1 MRCEPGP
8 YPSIVPPYLIA
19 RLRQHPDA
27 HVAESARRT
36 LDLDTGVRRFRP
48 TTTRPPDHRPV
59 AAEEVEAG
67 EEAAAAPAAPHP
79 QRVISDAESGDVVP
93 GRTVRSEGD
102 PAVDDP
108 AVNEAYDGL
117 GTTWRLVHDAFG
129 RDSLD
134 GAGLPL
140 RASVHYLQDW
150 DNAQWDGQRMLFGD
164 GDGTVFNRFTLALD
178 VIAHELAHG
187 VTQYTANLTYQGQS
201 GALNESVS
209 DVFGALAKQ
218 FAAGQTSDQADWLIG
233 AGLFTDEVQGSA
245 LRSMIEPGTAYD
257 DDLLGKDPQPAHL
270 DDYLKTDEDN
280 GGVHLNSGIPNRAF
294 ALAATKIGGHSWE
307 GAGPVW
313 YDVLTGT
320 EITADIDF
328 AGFARLTVA
337 AAAQRYGDGSDQH
350 RAVTEAWQQVGVIA
364 DGVITDRTAP
374 GSDPGPVTVTR
385 SGGFAGLRLER
396 TGDPDDLSAGDA
408 AAWRQVLADP
418 TVWQGFRPATAG
430 PPLPDG
436 FTFTVRA
443 PGSGIDIRAGERDL
457 PPRLRGLLNR
467 FLRRS

>member
-19 RLRQHPDA
+19 RLRHHPDA

-36 LDLDTGVRRFRP
+36 LDLDTGVRRLRP
-48 TTTRPPDHRPV
+48 TATPPPDRRPVAV
-59 AAEEVEAG
+59 AAEEADTEATAG
-67 EEAAAAPAAPHP
+67 P
-79 QRVISDAESGDVVP
+79 QRVISDAERGDVVP

-117 GTTWRLVHDAFG
+117 GTTWQLFHDAFG

-134 GAGLPL
+134 DAGLPL

-187 VTQYTANLTYQGQS
+187 VTQYTANLAYYGQS

-218 FAAGQTSDQADWLIG
+218 FAAGQPADQADWLIG
-233 AGLFTDEVQGSA
+233 AGLFTDQVQGTA

-257 DDLLGKDPQPAHL
+257 DDVLGKDPQPAHL
-270 DDYLKTDEDN
+270 DDYLTTDDDN

-294 ALAATKIGGHSWE
+294 ALAATKIGGFGWE
-307 GAGPVW
+307 GAGPIW

-320 EITADIDF
+320 EITPEIDF

-337 AAAQRYGDGSDQH
+337 AAGQRYGDGSDQQ
-350 RAVTEAWQQVGVIA
+350 RAVAEAWQQVGVTTTGA
-364 DGVITDRTAP
+364 AP

-396 TGDPDDLSAGDA
+396 TDDPDDLGASEA
-408 AAWRQVLADP
+408 AEWRAVLADP
-418 TVWQGFRPATAG
+418 TVWKGFRPATAG
-430 PPLPDG
+430 PPVPDG
-436 FTFTVRA
+436 FTFTVRV
-443 PGSGIDIRAGERDL
+443 PGAGIDIRAGERDL

>member
-1 MRCEPGP
+1 MRCEPGL

-19 RLRQHPDA
+19 RLRHHPDA

-36 LDLDTGVRRFRP
+36 LDLDTGVRRVRP
-48 TTTRPPDHRPV
+48 TATPAPDRRPAA
-59 AAEEVEAG
+59 AAEEAE
-67 EEAAAAPAAPHP
+67 AAAPAAPRPH
-79 QRVISDAESGDVVP
+79 RVISDAESGDVLP

-108 AVNEAYDGL
+108 AVNEAYEGL
-117 GTTWRLVHDAFG
+117 GTTWLLFQEAFG

-134 GAGLPL
+134 NAGLPL
-140 RASVHYLQDW
+140 RATVHYLQDW

-178 VIAHELAHG
+178 VIAHELTHG
-187 VTQYTANLTYQGQS
+187 VTQYTANLVYRGQS

-209 DVFGALAKQ
+209 DVFGAMAKQ
-218 FAAGQTSDQADWLIG
+218 FGAGQTADQADWLIG
-233 AGLFTDEVQGSA
+233 AGLFTDQVQGSA

-257 DDLLGKDPQPAHL
+257 DDVLGKDPQPGHL
-270 DDYLKTDEDN
+270 DDYITTDDDN

-313 YDVLTGT
+313 YDVLTGS
-320 EITADIDF
+320 EITPGTDF

-350 RAVTEAWQQVGVIA
+350 RAVAEAWQQVGVVTT
-364 DGVITDRTAP
+364 GTGP

-385 SGGFAGLRLER
+385 SGGFAGMRLQR
-396 TGDPDDLSAGDA
+396 TVDPDDLDASDA
-408 AAWRQVLADP
+408 AEWREVLSNP
-418 TVWQGFRPATAG
+418 SVWQGFRTATAG

-436 FTFTVRA
+436 FTFTVSA
-443 PGSGIDIRAGERDL
+443 PGAGIDIRAGERDL